1 MRSYITRA
9 LIVTAL
15 AALPT
20 ASCDQ
25 GHLVERRTV
34 VAMDTAVELTAVG
47 TQRDELTAALDAA
60 VAEIRAV
67 EAAASLGDPSSEL
80 SRLNAAGGGEALS
93 PELAAILDLA
103 LEVAAK
109 SDGAFDPTVR
119 PLLTAYG
126 FTDGEWRVP
135 EAEELAAARELV
147 DYRRVV
153 YENGALELPPGFI
166 LDLGGIAKGW
176 AVDRALAV
184 LESAGLAGGL
194 VNAGGDIACFGS
206 SPGGGPWRI
215 GIQHPRAS
223 EELYAVVELDGGA
236 VATSGDYERCFE
248 RDGRRYHH
256 LLDPRTGEPARRA
269 VSATVTAPSC
279 AEADAYATAVF
290 VLGPEEGSALIE
302 TLPGLESLIVD
313 PALDAHAGSGFPAAD
328 R

>member
-1 MRSYITRA
+1 MRSYIIRV

-15 AALPT
+15 AALLT

-25 GHLVERRTV
+25 SPLVERRTV
-34 VAMDTAVELTAVG
+34 VAMGTAVELTAVG
-47 TQRDELTAALDAA
+47 AERVELTAALDAA

-67 EAAASLGDPSSEL
+67 EDWASLGDPASEL
-80 SRLNAAGGGEALS
+80 SRLNAAGGGASLS
-93 PELAAILDLA
+93 PELAATLELA
-103 LEVAAK
+103 FEVAAD

-119 PLLTAYG
+119 PLLAAYG
-126 FTDGEWRVP
+126 YTDGEWRVP
-135 EAEELAAARELV
+135 EVEELAAARELV

-153 YENGALELPPGFI
+153 FENGALVLPPGFI
-166 LDLGGIAKGW
+166 LDLGGIAKGY

-194 VNAGGDIACFGS
+194 VNAGGDIACFGC

-215 GIQHPRAS
+215 GIQHPRAP

-236 VATSGDYERCFE
+236 VATSGDYERYFE
-248 RDGRRYHH
+248 QDGRRYPH

-279 AEADAYATAVF
+279 AEADAYATAVL
-290 VLGPEEGSALIE
+290 VLGPSAGLELIE
-302 TLPGLESLIVD
+302 SLTGLEALVVD
-313 PALDAHAGSGFPAAD
+313 PELESRSTGGFSATE